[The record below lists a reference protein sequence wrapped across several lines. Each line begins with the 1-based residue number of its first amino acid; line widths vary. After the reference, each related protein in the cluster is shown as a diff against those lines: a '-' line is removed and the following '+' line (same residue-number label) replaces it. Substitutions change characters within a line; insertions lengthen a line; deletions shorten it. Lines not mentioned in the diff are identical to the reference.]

1 MAKNGIFRK
10 IETKVCG
17 LVRLPAPSSRLRRI
31 TFWLAA
37 WTGLFFLLSQ
47 LPGMTGNVFKGFRG
61 IVMFFFIVFG
71 LIVLVGW
78 LAGLVRTRLLWR
90 LSNRL
95 VVTYLL
101 VGFAP
106 VFLFVVLAGLA
117 GYVFAG
123 QFAIYAVSS
132 ELNNRLN
139 ELGTE
144 NRSLAHH
151 LAAEGGLRTPQMT
164 VAPDERG
171 DAAEERK
178 SGAKISVIRD
188 GKMVAIPG
196 VSSEKLDAPGWAP
209 DHFLGYVLDNG
220 KVCLRAL
227 DRESSLGH
235 TVVVTSDAALSPA
248 LLTEVTRGLGET
260 TLIPLHSNA
269 LKAQGKHVE
278 FGKEVEFGG
287 PGAKVTVDTD
297 PTVTGV
303 KGGETTKSAG
313 FYDIPVSFAGV
324 TPYTNWQTGQK
335 QEFGML
341 VTSRPSI
348 LYEHLVS
355 YSPAISNVI
364 RIALITVAVL
374 FAILELIAF
383 IMAVRLNRTI
393 TGSVADL
400 YAATLQVNRGDL
412 THRIAVSRN
421 DQLAE
426 LSKAFNTMTAS
437 LARLLIEQK
446 EKERLQNEISIAQEV
461 QANLFP
467 SSNLSLPM
475 LELHGV
481 CKPARSVSGDY
492 YDFLLFGEDR
502 LGIALGDISGK
513 GISAALLMATLHSA
527 VRAYRIAGEEII
539 AGGNGYQETGA
550 NGHPKADAHGT
561 LTVPERLDRLWIEN
575 PQLAKDLAQMFDS
588 PARILLLLNKHLYR
602 STQMEKYATLFLA
615 HYDGRERALTY
626 SNGGQLPPLVLG
638 LDGVIRRLDCG
649 GPVVGLLK
657 DVEYEQGTV
666 RLHAGDIFVAYSDG
680 VTEPENDFGDFG
692 EERLM
697 EIVRRNRHLPLSQI
711 SNQVM
716 DALSAWI
723 GAEEQPDDITL
734 VLARQT

>member
-17 LVRLPAPSSRLRRI
+17 LVRLPPPSSRLRRI
-31 TFWLAA
+31 TFWLGVF
-37 WTGLFFLLSQ
+37 TGLFEAFSL
-47 LPGMTGNVFKGFRG
+47 LPGETGAVFAGFRG
-61 IVMFFFIVFG
+61 IVMFFFIVCAA
-71 LIVLVGW
+71 IVLLGW
-78 LAGLVRTRLLWR
+78 LIDLVRTKLMWR

-95 VVTYLL
+95 VVTYFLI
-101 VGFAP
+101 GFAP

-139 ELGTE
+139 QLGAQ
-144 NRSLAHH
+144 NMSLTHH
-151 LAAEGGLRTPQMT
+151 LALERAAHPLRTAG
-164 VAPDERG
+164 APDEKVE
-171 DAAEERK
+171 ANAEMQT
-178 SGAKISVIRD
+178 GATISVSRD
-188 GKMVAIPG
+188 GKEITVPG
-196 VSSEKLDAPGWAP
+196 VTSGSLQVPAWAP
-209 DHFLGYVLDNG
+209 EHFLGYVLDNG
-220 KVCLRAL
+220 RVCLRAL
-227 DRESSLGH
+227 DTESSDGH
-235 TVVVTSDAALSPA
+235 KVVVTSDAALSSA

-260 TLIPLHSNA
+260 TLIPFHSNA
-269 LKAQGKHVE
+269 LKPGEQRVD
-278 FGKEVEFGG
+278 FGG
-287 PGAKVTVDTD
+287 PKEKVFNDE
-297 PTVTGV
+297 PAAQGV
-303 KGGETTKSAG
+303 KGGEATTSTG

-348 LYEHLVS
+348 LYQHLVS

-412 THRIAVSRN
+412 THRIAVTRN

-437 LARLLIEQK
+437 LARLMIEQK

-539 AGGNGYQETGA
+539 SGGNGHHA
-550 NGHPKADAHGT
+550 VDGHGYPRASGSGS

-575 PQLAKDLAQMFDS
+575 PQLAKDLAQLFDS

-615 HYDGRERALTY
+615 HYDGRDRALTY

-638 LDGVIRRLDCG
+638 LDGAIRRLDRG

-657 DVEYEQGTV
+657 DVDYEQGMV
-666 RLHAGDIFVAYSDG
+666 KLARGDIFVAYSDG

-711 SNQVM
+711 SGHVM
-716 DALSAWI
+716 EALSAWI

-734 VLARQT
+734 VLARQA